1 MALAFVIALTS
12 RVMSNIHITH
22 ARIITSERPTFC
34 VKLNIYVEAQHLEQ
48 ARMVVAERFQAD
60 RVYFT
65 YEEI

>member
-1 MALAFVIALTS
+1 MALAFVTALTS

-22 ARIITSERPTFC
+22 ARIITSECPTFG
-34 VKLNIYVEAQHLEQ
+34 VKLNIYAEVQQLEQ
-48 ARMVVAERFQAD
+48 ARAVVAERFQAD